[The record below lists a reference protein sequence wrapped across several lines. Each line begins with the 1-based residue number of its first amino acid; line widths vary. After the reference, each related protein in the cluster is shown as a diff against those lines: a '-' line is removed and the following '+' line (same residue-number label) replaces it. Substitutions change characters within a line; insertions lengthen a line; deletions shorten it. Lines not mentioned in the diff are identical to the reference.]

1 MDEPGNPFETM
12 MLLFRPILKATFCQV
27 KLKLLIIYLHLA
39 KKCHTKLKLLGFAF
53 FIKNLASL
61 FFAFNFNFTSRIS
74 RYKNLK
80 VIIMKKLKLISVG
93 VFDYTLHLTLKT
105 QKSLKFLFYFKV

>member
-1 MDEPGNPFETM
+1 MGEPENPFETM
-12 MLLFRPILKATFCQV
+12 MLLFRPILKATFLSSQI
-27 KLKLLIIYLHLA
+27 KNANHLPSLG
-39 KKCHTKLKLLGFAF
+39 KKVTKLKPLGYTF

-80 VIIMKKLKLISVG
+80 VIIMKKLKLISFG